1 MEPFLKP
8 FAALRPRR
16 GYADEVIAPPYD
28 VLSTDEARAL
38 AAGKPWSFLHVSR
51 PEIDLPR
58 DADSH
63 SEAAY
68 RRAAANLDRLRRSGI
83 VTREAIPSFYVYRM
97 RMGKHEQTGV
107 ACVASVRAYEQNR
120 IKKHELTRP
129 DKETDRVRNIEALNA
144 QTGPVLAAYRASD
157 VLRDLLRDGTR
168 QLPLF
173 DVEGPNR
180 VMHTIWQVGSPA
192 AVARLAAAL
201 NALDVLYIA
210 DGHHRSAAAARVA
223 AARRAAGGAPESS
236 GPPPGSA
243 DGTAQPGGPRSAA
256 GTRAGDDANRVAGA
270 DASFE
275 YFLTIAFPHDE
286 MRIFDYNRVVA
297 DLNGLTPA
305 ALLERLGETFIVEAS
320 SGRAKPSRAAA
331 FGLYLAGRWY
341 SLSLPPAAIPADPV
355 ASLDVSLL
363 QDRLLGPVL
372 GIGDPRTDRR
382 IDFVGGVRG
391 LEELER
397 LVDSGRAAAA
407 FALYP
412 TSMEQLMAVADADRL
427 MPPKSTWFE
436 PKLADGLLAH
446 VLD

>member
-1 MEPFLKP
+1 
-8 FAALRPRR
+8 
-16 GYADEVIAPPYD
+16 
-28 VLSTDEARAL
+28 
-38 AAGKPWSFLHVSR
+38 
-51 PEIDLPR
+51 
-58 DADSH
+58 
-63 SEAAY
+63 
-68 RRAAANLDRLRRSGI
+68 
-83 VTREAIPSFYVYRM
+83 
-97 RMGKHEQTGV
+97 
-107 ACVASVRAYEQNR
+107 
-120 IKKHELTRP
+120 
-129 DKETDRVRNIEALNA
+129 VRNIEALNA

-157 VLRDLLRDGTR
+157 ALRDLLRDGTR

-180 VMHTIWQVGSPA
+180 VTHTVWQIGSPG

-223 AARRAAGGAPESS
+223 AARR
-236 GPPPGSA
+236 GS
-243 DGTAQPGGPRSAA
+243 T
-256 GTRAGDDANRVAGA
+256 AGA
-270 DASFE
+270 DASYE
-275 YFLTIAFPHDE
+275 YFLAIAFPHDE

-305 ALLERLGETFIVEAS
+305 ALLERVRETFAVEALPA
-320 SGRAKPSRAAA
+320 RAKPAGAAA
-331 FGLYLAGRWY
+331 FAMYLAGRWY
-341 SLSLPPAAIPADPV
+341 SLSLPPAALPGDPV

-363 QDRLLGPVL
+363 QDRLLAPVL
-372 GIGDPRTDRR
+372 GVGDPRTDRR

-397 LVDSGRAAAA
+397 LVDSGRGAVA
-407 FALYP
+407 FALHP
-412 TSMEQLMAVADADRL
+412 TSMEQLMAVADAGRL